1 MDKLAF
7 LQRMKKLHPDDPEAV
22 YWLAQEL
29 AARGRWVEAIGQ
41 YSAGLALGPGEEIRA
56 ALLAGLTEASAKLQQ
71 GAAEP
76 ADAPAELAAREAE
89 EAEEAEEAD
98 GVAAA
103 QDEDTAADDDAE
115 AEDDAVEDDDDADDD
130 DVADDDVE
138 YDDDDADDDDAA
150 DDGEEA
156 RREQAAA
163 LVQQAGGGPEVGR
176 TSDEIV
182 FARSTIGLHV
192 MDGGKASGMRASAP
206 AKVTFDDVAGLK
218 ELKKTIQLR
227 IISPFQNQGLFSK
240 FRKKAGGGVLMYGPP
255 GCGKTYI
262 ARATAGECRASF
274 IPVHITDILN
284 KYIGESERN
293 LKDMFDKARGQK
305 PSIMFFDEVDTIGF
319 NRSHSSSSM
328 RGVIDTFLTEME
340 GIDTSTDQVLIIGA
354 TNMPWDVDDALK
366 RPGRF
371 DRLVFV
377 APPDEDAREHLFRL
391 KLSGRY
397 ADSID
402 TRSLARRTEFFSGAD
417 IDNLCERAAER
428 VLGEI
433 LETGVERPIRMEDFE
448 ALLQEVRPSTL
459 EWLRKAKNFVKYAN
473 QSGIYNDVEDYLRRF
488 GRQI

>member
-7 LQRMKKLHPDDPEAV
+7 LQRMKEQHPDDPEAV

-29 AARGRWVEAIGQ
+29 AACGRWVEAIGQ
-41 YSAGLALGPGEEIRA
+41 YSAGLALGPDESVRA
-56 ALLAGLTEASAKLQQ
+56 ALLAGLAEASAKLQQ

-76 ADAPAELAAREAE
+76 AAKRADAPGGRAAWEP
-89 EAEEAEEAD
+89 EEAD
-98 GVAAA
+98 DAEEEEGDAAA
-103 QDEDTAADDDAE
+103 
-115 AEDDAVEDDDDADDD
+115 EDDDDAAEDDD
-130 DVADDDVE
+130 TAK
-138 YDDDDADDDDAA
+138 
-150 DDGEEA
+150 DDGEEN
-156 RREQAAA
+156 RREEAAA
-163 LVQQAGGGPEVGR
+163 LVQEAGGGPEGGR
-176 TSDEIV
+176 TSEEIV
-182 FARSTIGLHV
+182 FTRSSIGLHV
-192 MDGGKASGMRASAP
+192 VEGGKSTESRASAP
-206 AKVTFDDVAGLK
+206 AKVTFDDVAGLN

-262 ARATAGECRASF
+262 AKATAGECRASF

-293 LKDMFDKARGQK
+293 LKDLFDKARGQK

-319 NRSHSSSSM
+319 NRSHSSSNM
-328 RGVIDTFLTEME
+328 RGMIDTFLSEME

-377 APPDEDAREHLFRL
+377 APPDEEAREHMFRL

-397 ADSID
+397 ADPID

-448 ALLQEVRPSTL
+448 AILPEVRPSTL

-473 QSGIYNDVEDYLRRF
+473 QSGVYNDVEDYLRRH